1 MAQAAPWS
9 LAKRLLGQPARQHL
23 MELDLPRHLV
33 APLLRVSPRPR
44 LDLPRQSVD
53 PRLRVIRRDVAPPA
67 HVAEGQH
74 GHMCQPRDLPYTA
87 SSRKGAFESSR
98 VLWCVGLWC
107 EAPRPTQWYHH
118 KAWQLSWNWVVDG
131 TISIRN
137 TTV

>member
-33 APLLRVSPRPR
+33 DPRLRVSPRQR

-67 HVAEGQH
+67 HVAESQP
-74 GHMCQPRDLPYTA
+74 GHIWQSRDLPYTA
-87 SSRKGAFESSR
+87 SSRKSAFESAR
-98 VLWCVGLWC
+98 VL
-107 EAPRPTQWYHH
+107 
-118 KAWQLSWNWVVDG
+118 
-131 TISIRN
+131 
-137 TTV
+137 